1 MTDFRIVRT
10 IGDIQDLEPGAV
22 FADHHRV
29 WTAGAYLAQAGR
41 VRRDQRVSPMAVV
54 VPGALRK
61 KAIEAINREIS
72 LELERVRREFG
83 GR

>member
-1 MTDFRIVRT
+1 MTEFRIVRT

-54 VPGALRK
+54 VPGALRQ
-61 KAIEAINREIS
+61 KATEAIKREITH
-72 LELERVRREFG
+72 ELERVRREFG